1 MPGIVHEP
9 GEGGVKPLQPSSEPP
24 EDRPR
29 APERPCPACGAPVDP
44 LRAGSVLLLGDGFR
58 YLCNADCRRRFLE
71 GERHARVAPP
81 PPPPGR
87 PFGTPIG
94 TPASLPAFAG
104 EAVSGRLPDLGFFER
119 AIWVGG
125 FAVACAVLLG
135 FFATSRLPVL
145 ASAFFTCAAA
155 CAALL
160 ASWPAVKD
168 VGFLAWALG
177 PAGAIGAAV
186 GAANSALS
194 GSGSWLGIE
203 GAALAS
209 AAMIARAW
217 FDARATRPVAEA
229 VLALLGRLPVT
240 VRVPDRNSIDS
251 STLSAEVVSVD
262 RVRTGEDVLI
272 AEGDRSGVDGVVQAG
287 EASVLLFPGAL
298 TPVRRLPGDPILA
311 GSKVVRGA
319 VRVLAS
325 RVGENRALVR
335 LAEFGSVT
343 VRDSAP
349 IARFA
354 GEVTR
359 WGGLTTIALACVVF
373 FLADAGG
380 LTAPI
385 SAASA
390 VLLAAPLLAVRRAA
404 ESPLVAAASVAGGR
418 GIVYQNANALDL
430 AGRVSVVA
438 LSPFGTLTEGRPEVV
453 EVHPLPGSE
462 VESLLALAAAA
473 EEAAGRNPIADA
485 IVKYARS
492 SRVEPRKV
500 RRVAFLPG
508 RGVTA
513 LSGGGDELV
522 VGNRKLLLDQGVSV
536 AAAEAVAAAA
546 ESNGLTSVFVA
557 LGGRVRAVLALQD
570 ELRPGVRAAVQRML
584 DLNLDIAL
592 LTGDQRRTVEKF
604 AGDLDITHIKA
615 ELLPEERG
623 REVKLL
629 RDTGGKVAFVGHPL
643 DDQPALAAAD
653 VSIALGAAGGAAGEY
668 AIALA
673 TSDVRDAA
681 DALWIARAAR
691 ERALRATSVAAVA
704 FGVIVAAAATGLIVP
719 AIAAVLAVAVDAHA
733 VRAGAR
739 LVRRIGLRLPA
750 RT

>member
-1 MPGIVHEP
+1 MT
-9 GEGGVKPLQPSSEPP
+9 S
-24 EDRPR
+24 
-29 APERPCPACGAPVDP
+29 RPCPACGAAVDP
-44 LRAGSVLLLGDGFR
+44 LRAGSVVLFGDGFR
-58 YLCNADCRRRFLE
+58 YLCGADCRRGFLQ
-71 GERHARVAPP
+71 GERYGRVESSVSAAEKRSRVPIFSTDSVSSSSVDADP
-81 PPPPGR
+81 LRSSDPR
-87 PFGTPIG
+87 AFEQALWAGTV
-94 TPASLPAFAG
+94 
-104 EAVSGRLPDLGFFER
+104 AVG
-119 AIWVGG
+119 
-125 FAVACAVLLG
+125 CAMLLG

-145 ASAFFTCAAA
+145 ASALFTCLAAG
-155 CAALL
+155 AALL

-168 VGFLAWALG
+168 VGYLAWALG

-186 GAANSALS
+186 GAANSALE

-217 FDARATRPVAEA
+217 FDARATRPVAQA
-229 VLALLGRLPVT
+229 IRGLLRRLPST
-240 VRVPDRNSIDS
+240 VRVPDKSSIDS
-251 STLSAEVVSVD
+251 SSLSAQVVPVE

-287 EASVLLFPGAL
+287 EASVLLFPGAQ
-298 TPVRRLPGDPILA
+298 TPVRRLPGDPLLA
-311 GSKVVRGA
+311 GSKVVKGA
-319 VRVLAS
+319 IRVLAC
-325 RVGENRALVR
+325 RVGETRALVS
-335 LAEFGSVT
+335 LADFGSVT
-343 VRDSAP
+343 AREAAP

-359 WGGLTTIALACVVF
+359 WGGLITMALACAVF
-373 FLADAGG
+373 FLAEAGG
-380 LTAPI
+380 LTAPV

-404 ESPLVAAASVAGGR
+404 ESPLVAAASAAASR
-418 GIVYQNANALDL
+418 GIVFQNASALDL
-430 AGRVSVVA
+430 AGRVSVVGF
-438 LSPFGTLTEGRPEVV
+438 SPFGTLTEGKPEVL
-453 EVHPLPGSE
+453 EVHPLPGNE
-462 VESLLALAAAA
+462 PEPLLALAAAA

-485 IVKYARS
+485 IVRYALSCRIQ
-492 SRVEPRKV
+492 PRKV
-500 RRVAFLPG
+500 RRVSFLPG

-522 VGNRKLLLDQGVSV
+522 VGNRKLLLDQGISV
-536 AAAEAVAAAA
+536 AAAESVAAVA
-546 ESNGLTSVFVA
+546 ESNGLTSVFIA

-584 DLNLDIAL
+584 DLNIDIAL
-592 LTGDQRRTVEKF
+592 LTGDQRRTVEKL
-604 AGDLDITHIKA
+604 AGGLDIAHVKA

-623 REVKLL
+623 REVRLL
-629 RDTGGKVAFVGHPL
+629 RDTGGKVAFVGHPV
-643 DDQPALAAAD
+643 DDQPALTAAD

-668 AIALA
+668 AISLA
-673 TSDVRDAA
+673 TSDVRDAS

-691 ERALRATSVAAVA
+691 DRAFRATSVAAVA

-739 LVRRIGLRLPA
+739 LLRRIELRLPA